1 MILTLASNMF
11 NKHSAA
17 VQKINM
23 KRMWSFCTCYEIGLQ
38 TSTRMW
44 DPAKTDRALQLALT

>member
-1 MILTLASNMF
+1 MCKKKDTTNMPMKYGSGQTIGMILTLASNMF

-23 KRMWSFCTCYEIGLQ
+23 KRM
-38 TSTRMW
+38 
-44 DPAKTDRALQLALT
+44 